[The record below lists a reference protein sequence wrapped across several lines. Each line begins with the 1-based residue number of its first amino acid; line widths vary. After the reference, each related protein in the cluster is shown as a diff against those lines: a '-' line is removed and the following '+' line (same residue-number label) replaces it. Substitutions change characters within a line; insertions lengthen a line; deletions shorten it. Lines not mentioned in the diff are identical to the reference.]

1 MTRDVRFHRLCG
13 STRTGERPRYR
24 VLRWALDGALA
35 RAAIRFNLG
44 DRAEA
49 IAEAEWLNA
58 MVGAVERGRVWY
70 SVQEYDAG
78 VRPEDQPFPA
88 WGDEAPER
96 Q

>member
-1 MTRDVRFHRLCG
+1 MTHDVRVHPLRG
-13 STRTGERPRYR
+13 GTRTGEPPRYR
-24 VLRWALDGALA
+24 VLRWALDGAGA
-35 RAAIRFNLG
+35 RAVVRLNLG

-78 VRPEDQPFPA
+78 VRPEDQPLPT
-88 WGDEAPER
+88 WGGEAPEG